1 MSVSEAPVVNQ
12 RWGWTATSFLTAIL
26 VAPLAYQVAILMFP
40 TSSLAGIPVPV
51 LLLLGILVWM
61 IAAWAKCPPSG
72 RWGALATTFFV
83 LGLALWAYTAI
94 GGAIQGAT
102 LVGATIAVPVALLLL
117 LLRRPDEYSIW
128 RASDAFAWAFVGACP
143 SSSFSRSWAWCPPGT
158 RCTRSTSW
166 TWPPWT
172 GPTTGSPFTDLL
184 GLDGRWGGPL
194 RHPNPTG
201 GVAAVLL
208 VYGFMRPPVKNLVF
222 SGTGVLVLL
231 LTCSRSAYAAAALG
245 LVVIAVL
252 PGWRVQPWWRP
263 TARRIVALGIGV
275 ALGLRVVW
283 WVQADPGLMG
293 RGQMWPDFLS
303 LWPQSR
309 VFGVGEAA
317 IIRAVEAGD
326 LPPWATHGHN
336 LYIDTLVRYGI
347 VGVAVTVVL
356 LGVVTVLAFG
366 RLRRGPRRAARD
378 AHGAGD
384 HDRRGDRVRLAV
396 PDGAD
401 LHPPDHPAAVDRRDG
416 WTRAARRRS
425 GSRAARSACGRWHD
439 PVRGCPPRQP
449 AAPRDRPGRRDPPLR
464 RADRLPD
471 GLGVRARVPE
481 RPGRRARAD
490 PRDPRPRRAPPLH
503 PRLPRCEPGQPVR
516 HPRQRRL
523 PRDQGHDTGAVHV
536 HPAGHE
542 GRSPTAPAPE
552 EADRGGAHPGRRR
565 RPCTARRRW
574 GAAGVEHPA
583 AARRRAADDPGLGGE
598 GATRGPRRRRHRLRR
613 VRRRADHRHRPVRL
627 PARGAARRRRG
638 PARFL

>member
-1 MSVSEAPVVNQ
+1 MSVSEAPVVDQ
-12 RWGWTATSFLTAIL
+12 RRGWTATSFLTAIL

-128 RASDAFAWAFVGACP
+128 RASDAFAWAFAGACLLILVLEVLGVVP
-143 SSSFSRSWAWCPPGT
+143 SWYSLYEVDQLDLASQDRSYYWL
-158 RCTRSTSW
+158 
-166 TWPPWT
+166 
-172 GPTTGSPFTDLL
+172 PFTDLL

-231 LTCSRSAYAAAALG
+231 LTCSRSAYAAGALG

-366 RLRRGPRRAARD
+366 RLRRGLGGPLAMLMALGITTVAEIVFDWRYPMVPTSILLIILLLSIAETDGREPLVAD
-378 AHGAGD
+378 PE
-384 HDRRGDRVRLAV
+384 AV
-396 PDGAD
+396 PLDR
-401 LHPPDHPAAVDRRDG
+401 HVDV
-416 WTRAARRRS
+416 A
-425 GSRAARSACGRWHD
+425 
-439 PVRGCPPRQP
+439 
-449 AAPRDRPGRRDPPLR
+449 
-464 RADRLPD
+464 
-471 GLGVRARVPE
+471 
-481 RPGRRARAD
+481 
-490 PRDPRPRRAPPLH
+490 
-503 PRLPRCEPGQPVR
+503 
-516 HPRQRRL
+516 
-523 PRDQGHDTGAVHV
+523 
-536 HPAGHE
+536 
-542 GRSPTAPAPE
+542 
-552 EADRGGAHPGRRR
+552 
-565 RPCTARRRW
+565 
-574 GAAGVEHPA
+574 
-583 AARRRAADDPGLGGE
+583 
-598 GATRGPRRRRHRLRR
+598 
-613 VRRRADHRHRPVRL
+613 
-627 PARGAARRRRG
+627 
-638 PARFL
+638 